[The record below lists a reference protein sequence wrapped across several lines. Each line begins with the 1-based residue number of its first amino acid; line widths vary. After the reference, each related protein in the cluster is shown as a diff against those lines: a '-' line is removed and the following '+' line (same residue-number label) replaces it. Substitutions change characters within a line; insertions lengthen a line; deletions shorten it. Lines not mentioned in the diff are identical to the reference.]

1 MLSLFYYIN
10 FSLITAVP
18 EILSDNFKD
27 QHQFESCPIHLEVV
41 AQGIPKPEATWLHD
55 GKPIKADGRVKI
67 VEDGQLYKLDIT
79 EVQLADKGDY
89 KLIIKNQLGEL
100 TKQAQLTVSG
110 KCS

>member
-1 MLSLFYYIN
+1 MNYCATI
-10 FSLITAVP
+10 AVP

-27 QHQFESCPIHLEVV
+27 QHQFASCPIHLEAV

-79 EVQLADKGDY
+79 EVELADQGDY

-100 TKQAQLTVSG
+100 TKQARLSVSG
-110 KCS
+110 KCRATF